1 MLGAAT
7 AKGILSAAFA
17 SDDWQLSIREEDGSG
32 AINSSWDTSLK
43 VELNEGGL
51 AEPVPSLNDKL

>member
-32 AINSSWDTSLK
+32 AINSSWDTSLR
-43 VELNEGGL
+43 
-51 AEPVPSLNDKL
+51 